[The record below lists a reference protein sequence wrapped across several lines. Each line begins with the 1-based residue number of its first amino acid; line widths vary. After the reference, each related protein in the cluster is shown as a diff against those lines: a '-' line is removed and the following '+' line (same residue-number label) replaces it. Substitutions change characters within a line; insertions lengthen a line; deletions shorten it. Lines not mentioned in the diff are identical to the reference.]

1 MLVLKWNSMKQYI
14 NKVAVAMF
22 ASVLMSGCADD
33 SVLGFPVEKP
43 ESIAELE
50 YLNEYASLKSYIDRS
65 ANPNF
70 KLGTGV
76 SVRDYISGGI
86 VYRLTNANF
95 DEMTAGNAMKH
106 SSCVKDDGSM
116 AFSQVTR
123 FVEMA
128 QEVGLTIYGHTLAWH
143 SQQNNSY
150 LNSLVASNKA
160 LHIHTDEAKE
170 NPWDWELYY
179 NLDQPLVVGKEYTI
193 KMKAKGAPA
202 FNNICFWPGDGTNTQ
217 YLPSFNAGEALAETS
232 ITFTADYALNVMR
245 FCFGQFAGDL
255 YFDDLSLK
263 ETGSDVELIQNSS
276 FDEDDLAHF
285 SKPSWVDYT
294 YVIESVADGASG
306 SLNPEEKKEI
316 IAEAMDNWINGM
328 MEACGG
334 YVTTWDVVN
343 EALSG
348 VDQDGD
354 GIYDLQSATR
364 GTVSKEDA
372 KNNFYWQ
379 DYLGDEDYV
388 RMAVRLARQHFAEH
402 EGNAADL
409 KLFIND
415 YNLESDW
422 DDNKKLKSLIA
433 WIGKWEADG
442 VTKLDGIGTQ
452 MHVSYY
458 LNQDIQKSK
467 EDHVV
472 KMLELLAA
480 SGKLV
485 KISELDMGIIGM
497 DGASIMTKD
506 VTLEQRKAMAEY
518 YQFIVRKYFEIIPT
532 AQQYGI
538 TQWAQTDSPENSGW
552 RKGEPI
558 GLWTLDYDRNPS
570 YAGFADGLAGK

>member
-14 NKVAVAMF
+14 NKVVVPIL
-22 ASVLMSGCADD
+22 ASVLMAGCADD
-33 SVLGFPVEKP
+33 SVLDFSVQKP
-43 ESIAELE
+43 ESIAGLE
-50 YLNEYASLKSYIDRS
+50 YLNEYASLKSYIDRN

-76 SVRDYISGGI
+76 GVNDYISGGI

-95 DEMTAGNAMKH
+95 DEMTAGNAMKYN
-106 SSCVKDDGSM
+106 SCVKDDGSM
-116 AFSQVTR
+116 DFSQVTK
-123 FVEMA
+123 FVEAA
-128 QEVGLTIYGHTLAWH
+128 QAAGLTIYGHTLAWH
-143 SQQNNSY
+143 SQQNNTY

-160 LHIHTDEAKE
+160 LHIHTDEAKA

-193 KMKAKGAPA
+193 KMKAKASPV

-217 YLPSFNAGEALAETS
+217 YLPSFNAGEALEETS
-232 ITFTADYALNVMR
+232 VTFTADYALNVMR
-245 FCFGQFAGDL
+245 FCFGQFGGDL

-285 SKPSWVDYT
+285 SKPSWLDYT
-294 YVIESVADGASG
+294 YAIESVVEGSSG
-306 SLNPEEKKEI
+306 SLTPEEKIEVI
-316 IAEAMDNWINGM
+316 VGAMDNWINGM

-364 GTVSKEDA
+364 GTVSKEGA

-379 DYLGDEDYV
+379 DYLGDEEYV
-388 RMAVRLARQHFAEH
+388 RTAVRLARQHFVEH
-402 EGNAADL
+402 EGNAAEL

-458 LNQDIQKSK
+458 LNPDIQKSK

-506 VTLEQRKAMAEY
+506 ITLEQRRAMAEY
-518 YQFIVRKYFEIIPT
+518 YKFIVRKYFEIIPA

-538 TQWAQTDSPENSGW
+538 SQWAQTDSPENSSW

-558 GLWTLDYDRNPS
+558 GLWTLNYDRNPS